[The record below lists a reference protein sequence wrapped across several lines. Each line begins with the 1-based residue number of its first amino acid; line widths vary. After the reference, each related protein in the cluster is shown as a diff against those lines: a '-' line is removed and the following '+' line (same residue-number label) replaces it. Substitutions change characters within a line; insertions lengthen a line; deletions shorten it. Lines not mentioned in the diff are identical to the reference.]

1 IELPANTAEMSMSR
15 SAATCR
21 PTTASR
27 PTVPHPMIC
36 PIATTTSTPMMLLPG
51 FNDRVLSL
59 QAGSDPASNVLPG
72 HDEQHRGHLI
82 IEAHDVA
89 GLDLQRSPV
98 ARTRILFAQPVRRRI
113 IVVAI
118 KRVASFG
125 VAGLE

>member
-1 IELPANTAEMSMSR
+1 IELPANTAEMSMPR

-51 FNDRVLSL
+51 FNDRVLSS
-59 QAGSDPASNVLPG
+59 QAGSDPASDVLPG
-72 HDEQHRGHLI
+72 HDEQHRGPFI
-82 IEAHDVA
+82 VEAHDVA

-98 ARTRILFAQPVRRRI
+98 AGTRILFTQPVRRRV
-113 IVVAI
+113 IVVAVE
-118 KRVASFG
+118 RVASLG
-125 VAGLE
+125 LAGL